1 MAMDIE
7 QAIDIVRETL
17 MLMLLLSMPI
27 LAAALVIGLAVSL
40 LQAVTQ
46 VQEQTLSF
54 VPKIV
59 VVFGVFGALFPWM
72 MQLMMEFNGRVM
84 GMIAGP
90 GGP

>member
-1 MAMDIE
+1 MAMDIG

-46 VQEQTLSF
+46 VQEQTLSL
-54 VPKIV
+54 VPKIIGMGLAAIFV
-59 VVFGVFGALFPWM
+59 LPWITNEIMDFATRMFGGS
-72 MQLMMEFNGRVM
+72 
-84 GMIAGP
+84 
-90 GGP
+90 

>member
-1 MAMDIE
+1 MAMTLE

-59 VVFGVFGALFPWM
+59 GMGLAAIFVLPWITNEIMDFATRMFGGS
-72 MQLMMEFNGRVM
+72 
-84 GMIAGP
+84 
-90 GGP
+90 

>member
-1 MAMDIE
+1 MAMDIG

-54 VPKIV
+54 VPKIIGMGLAAIFV
-59 VVFGVFGALFPWM
+59 LPWITNEIMDFATRMFGGS
-72 MQLMMEFNGRVM
+72 
-84 GMIAGP
+84 
-90 GGP
+90 